1 MAVGHKPDPVSYTSH
16 LHWPLAHAAAKTV
29 GRDHTHTHTERVGI
43 KRQESREKRG
53 PPHKMK
59 RDVPLWSSEPVR
71 PAGAFNKS
79 KQGHKVGAEKN
90 RPGEE
95 PL

>member
-1 MAVGHKPDPVSYTSH
+1 MAVGHELDPVSYTSH
-16 LHWPLAHAAAKTV
+16 LHWPLACTAAKSV
-29 GRDHTHTHTERVGI
+29 GRDHTRTHTGI
-43 KRQESREKRG
+43 KRQKSNEKCG

-71 PAGAFNKS
+71 PAGALNKS
-79 KQGHKVGAEKN
+79 KQGHKVGAVKN
-90 RPGEE
+90 RPGDE